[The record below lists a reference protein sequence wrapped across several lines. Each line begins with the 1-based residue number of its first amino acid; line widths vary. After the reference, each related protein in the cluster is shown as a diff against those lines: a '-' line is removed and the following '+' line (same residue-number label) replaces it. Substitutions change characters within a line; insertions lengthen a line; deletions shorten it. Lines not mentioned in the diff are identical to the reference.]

1 MNTDLKCYIVS
12 EETTIVDTMKTID
25 AGDNAVAFVCQDMRL
40 MAAVSDG
47 DVRRYI
53 IAGGDVNR
61 SIKEVANY
69 NPISVLYTD
78 EVDYDELMREKV
90 ITALPIVDEEGNIVD
105 IRFLSKR
112 FGQRRRLNLP
122 VVIMAGGRGSRLKPY
137 TEILPKPLIPIGNKT
152 ITEHIIAR
160 FEEYQCQHFD
170 MIVNYK
176 KNFIKSYFQD
186 NDKNYDISFVE
197 EPEFWGTAGGLKLL
211 EDKYDSSFFVTNCD
225 VLIEADYKEIYDYHR
240 ENQNII
246 TLVCAQKKVVIP
258 YGTVDIDQ
266 QTGQVKALQ
275 EKPAFEFNTNTGLY
289 LIEPEL
295 LKKIP
300 QHTKIDI
307 TDIIGQC
314 LRDGERVGTYLI
326 SENDWWDMGQ
336 LEEMERMKRHLN
348 VE

>member
-25 AGDNAVAFVCQDMRL
+25 AGDNAVAFVCQDMHL
-40 MAAVSDG
+40 VAAVSDG

-53 IAGGDVNR
+53 IAGGDVSR
-61 SIKEVANY
+61 PIKEVANY
-69 NPISVLYTD
+69 NPISVLNTE

-90 ITALPIVDEEGNIVD
+90 ITALPIVDEAGNVVD

-112 FGQRRRLNLP
+112 FGRKRKLNLP
-122 VVIMAGGRGSRLKPY
+122 VVIMAGGKGSRLKPY

-152 ITEHIIAR
+152 ITEHIMAR
-160 FEEYQCQHFD
+160 FEEYQCHHFD

-186 NDKNYDISFVE
+186 NDTSYDISFIE
-197 EPEFWGTAGGLKLL
+197 EPEFWGTAGGLKLV
-211 EDKYDSSFFVTNCD
+211 EGKYDSTFFVTNCD
-225 VLIEADYKEIYDYHR
+225 VLIEADYKAIYDYHK
-240 ENQNII
+240 ENHNLI

-258 YGTVDIDQ
+258 YGTVEVDEQ
-266 QTGQVKALQ
+266 SGRVKALQ
-275 EKPAFEFNTNTGLY
+275 EKPTFQFNTNTGLY
-289 LIEPEL
+289 LIEPKFLE
-295 LKKIP
+295 KIP
-300 QHTKIDI
+300 NQTKIDI
-307 TDIIGQC
+307 TDVIAAC
-314 LRDGERVGTYLI
+314 LQDGDHVGTYLI

-336 LEEMERMKRHLN
+336 LEELERMKRHLN